1 MPLTLLEVDDF
12 RLFEKI
18 RVLPDPH
25 LNLIVGHNASGK
37 TSLLEA
43 IYLLGTGRSFR
54 STTLNQLIRL
64 SRPTFLVSGQF
75 YDEDIPS
82 TRLALQRDTQHSRFS
97 LGGSPQPSASLL
109 ARTLPLQIISPDSHF
124 QFFTSTRHRRGV
136 LDWGV
141 FHVEPDFY
149 PQWMRYQ
156 RALNQRNAALK
167 ARQLPKACFAWD
179 PELVEAGERLQA
191 YRHQFLQEWNS
202 RFQYYCFQ
210 LLGTSETEIELKH
223 GWALELGLDQ
233 ALQNER
239 GWDIQT
245 GNTHSGPHRTDIGLS
260 FSGQPARISASH
272 GQQKLLVIALRL
284 AQMEIFTQKT
294 HRHCVVLIDDLAAEL
309 DPRHRE
315 QLMRTLSRLS
325 LQVFITATE
334 TGLVDTRGWLS
345 HKVFHVERGGI
356 EEVNPSPSP
365 EQGR

>member
-1 MPLTLLEVDDF
+1 MPLTLLEVEHF

-18 RVLPDPH
+18 RLAPALR

-43 IYLLGTGRSFR
+43 IHLLGTGRSFR
-54 STTLNQLIRL
+54 TTLLNQLIRH
-64 SRPTFLVSGQF
+64 SSPAFLVSGQF
-75 YDEDIPS
+75 YDDGVPA

-124 QFFTSTRHRRGV
+124 QFFTNTRHRRGI

-149 PQWMRYQ
+149 GHWMRYQ
-156 RALNQRNAALK
+156 RTLNQRNAALK

-179 PELVEAGERLQA
+179 PELVESGERLQA
-191 YRHQFLQEWNS
+191 YRRQFLEEWNS
-202 RFQYYCFQ
+202 RFQHYCFH
-210 LLGTSETEIELKH
+210 LLGVSEAEIELKQ
-223 GWALELGLDQ
+223 GWESDIGLDQ
-233 ALQNER
+233 TLHKER
-239 GWDIQT
+239 GRDLQT
-245 GNTHSGPHRTDIGLS
+245 GSTHSGPHRADIGLS

-294 HRHCVVLIDDLAAEL
+294 RRHCVVLIDDLAAEL
-309 DPRHRE
+309 DPRHRQ
-315 QLMRTLSRLS
+315 QLMHTLSSMS

-334 TGLVDTRGWLS
+334 AGLVDTQGWLS

-356 EEVNPSPSP
+356 EEAT
-365 EQGR
+365 